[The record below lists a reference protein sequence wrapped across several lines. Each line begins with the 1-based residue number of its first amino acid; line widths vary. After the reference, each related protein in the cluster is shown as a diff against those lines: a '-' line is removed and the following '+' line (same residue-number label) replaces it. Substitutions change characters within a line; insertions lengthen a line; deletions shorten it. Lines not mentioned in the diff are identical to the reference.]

1 VNRAFDDQLYADR
14 SRQVKNQAAL
24 ADQAVHDNLIRDGFD
39 GEVEVGIPGQVG
51 DVLEA
56 PGGQVVDD
64 GDAVAAFE
72 QGLSQVAADETGTPG
87 DEDLGGE
94 VGAVGVWRIQDV
106 ISELLLMSIL

>member
-39 GEVEVGIPGQVG
+39 GEVEAGIPGQVS

-56 PGGQVVDD
+56 PGGEVVDN
-64 GDAVAAFE
+64 GDPVATFE
-72 QGLSQVAADETGTPG
+72 QSLGQVAADETGATG

-94 VGAVGVWRIQDV
+94 VGAVGI
-106 ISELLLMSIL
+106 